1 LHHRSSIDSVNAG
14 FKWCAVVDNET
25 SVHDNF
31 HVDPCK
37 FFSRRASSGVRD
49 RALEGNAPSE
59 TAAQSLELASFFHD
73 AIFVMTPISLTGAT
87 LSDRIYKICTPLSTG
102 FVENLRERATIPPRE
117 AWPGAGFRGTTAA
130 PSDAADDATAAGG

>member
-102 FVENLRERATIPPRE
+102 FVEKKSTSRT
-117 AWPGAGFRGTTAA
+117 
-130 PSDAADDATAAGG
+130 PSARKALPDAAFEGGPVSPS